1 MPSTSNPRNKGRV
14 DLAKLRSQSRAEIN
28 ELARAQR
35 EELGL
40 DKRRYS
46 TRLVSNV
53 PVPDVRRIR
62 EGLGL
67 SQSAFAA
74 RFHLRERT
82 IQQWEQGR
90 ALPDQPARVLLRTIE
105 MSPDAVA
112 TAATIVGREEARMNG
127 RRKPP
132 PSSKA
137 PLTAV

>member
-1 MPSTSNPRNKGRV
+1 MPCTSNPQNKGRV
-14 DLAKLRSQSRAEIN
+14 DVAKIRSQSRAEIN
-28 ELARAQR
+28 EMARQQR

-53 PVPDVRRIR
+53 PVPDVRLIR

-67 SQSAFAA
+67 SQAAFAT

-105 MSPDAVA
+105 ISPDVVA
-112 TAATIVGREEARMNG
+112 TAATTIGKEEERMN
-127 RRKPP
+127 RRRGAHR
-132 PSSKA
+132 PSQSNA
-137 PLTAV
+137 